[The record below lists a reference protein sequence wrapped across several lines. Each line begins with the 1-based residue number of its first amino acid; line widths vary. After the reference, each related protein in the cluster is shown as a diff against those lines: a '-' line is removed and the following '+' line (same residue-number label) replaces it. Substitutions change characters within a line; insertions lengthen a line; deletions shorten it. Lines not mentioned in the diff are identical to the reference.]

1 MKIYLIGASGSIGFS
16 LFNHLRKKFS
26 IVGTYNKNYKKNLI
40 KFSLQNNNHKKKIL
54 QKANYTDIFIIL
66 SAKTDVRWVY
76 QNQKKSYQ
84 VNTKLT
90 KKFINSLI
98 KKKARIIYLSSA
110 EVFNGKRGFYKETS
124 KPNPVNVYGKTKY
137 LVEKHL
143 IRSGYDRYHII
154 RTGRNINMSNKYRC
168 MIEDTYLTL
177 LKEDPRMASD
187 NLFTITDV
195 NDFNRSIEK
204 LIKKNTTQRIFH
216 LCSGEVL
223 SRTKFADYITKF
235 SKLKRYMKYQ
245 IVKFKDISYNEPRA
259 CRNNLDSK
267 LSKKILDLS
276 FRKAKLIIKEKVK
289 ILDNIYEKRYSK

>member
-1 MKIYLIGASGSIGFS
+1 MKIYLIGASGSIGFP
-16 LFNHLRKKFS
+16 LFNYLRKKFS
-26 IVGTYNKNYKKNLI
+26 VVGTYNKNFKKNLI
-40 KFSLQNNNHKKKIL
+40 KFSLQNTNHKKKIL
-54 QKANYTDIFIIL
+54 QKAKYTDVFIIL

-98 KKKARIIYLSSA
+98 KKKARIIYVSSA
-110 EVFNGKRGFYKETS
+110 EVFNGKRGFYKEKS

-154 RTGRNINMSNKYRC
+154 RTGRNINMSNEYRC

-204 LIKKNTTQRIFH
+204 LIRKNTTKEIFH

-223 SRTKFADYITKF
+223 SRTKFANYIIKF
-235 SKLKRYMKYQ
+235 SKLKRFMKYK
-245 IVKFKDISYNEPRA
+245 IVKFKDIGYNEPRA
-259 CRNNLDSK
+259 CKNNLDSK

-276 FRKAKLIIKEKVK
+276 FRKAKLIIREKVK

>member
-1 MKIYLIGASGSIGFS
+1 M
-16 LFNHLRKKFS
+16 
-26 IVGTYNKNYKKNLI
+26 
-40 KFSLQNNNHKKKIL
+40 
-54 QKANYTDIFIIL
+54 
-66 SAKTDVRWVY
+66 
-76 QNQKKSYQ
+76 
-84 VNTKLT
+84 T

-98 KKKARIIYLSSA
+98 KKKARIIYVSSA
-110 EVFNGKRGFYKETS
+110 EVFNGKRGFYKEKS

-143 IRSGYDRYHII
+143 IRSGYDRYHIV
-154 RTGRNINMSNKYRC
+154 RTGANINMSNEYRC

-204 LIKKNTTQRIFH
+204 LIRKNTTKKIFH

-223 SRTKFADYITKF
+223 SRTKFANYIIKF
-235 SKLKRYMKYQ
+235 SKLKRFMKYK
-245 IVKFKDISYNEPRA
+245 IVKFKDIGYNEPRA
-259 CRNNLDSK
+259 CKNNLDSQ

-276 FRKAKLIIKEKVK
+276 FRKAKLIIREKVK